1 MRSHSSRHG
10 PERVAR
16 SDRKRAAR
24 GRRLA
29 IVGLVLVG
37 LACANAPAPRRL
49 AYSSDAFREE
59 ILARVPEIGAPLA
72 RPPFE
77 IDAEI
82 VERARD
88 AIEAAPLGPPRVQAL
103 VDFLMKPEPEGLG
116 LVYDWSVSANATRT
130 LELRR
135 GNCFA
140 MASVMVGLGRGLGW
154 PIYYAEA
161 RPREPETLQFEEVRA
176 LSDHMVVL
184 IVAKTVKQIVDFTGL
199 LKEEGY
205 DVAPISDLRAYAH
218 LVNNVSGQRV
228 MNADRATRDSE
239 WQAAREGFE
248 LATRIDPSL
257 GRAWN
262 NLGIVYRRL
271 GRIDDAR
278 EAYQRALALDAG
290 FGSAEHNLS
299 LMETRS
305 GGTPSL
311 IQTDPPSPS
320 PSPSP

>member
-1 MRSHSSRHG
+1 MRSHSRDRRSATV
-10 PERVAR
+10 PAR
-16 SDRKRAAR
+16 EAR
-24 GRRLA
+24 GPARRAPRPVVCLLLVA
-29 IVGLVLVG
+29 I
-37 LACANAPAPRRL
+37 ACASAPPRRQL
-49 AYSSDAFREE
+49 AYAPEAFRDAV
-59 ILARVPEIGAPLA
+59 LARIPEAGEPLT
-72 RPPFE
+72 RPPFA

-82 VERARD
+82 VERAR
-88 AIEAAPLGPPRVQAL
+88 AVIEAAPLGPPRVQAL
-103 VDFLMKPEPEGLG
+103 VDFLSTPEPEGLG
-116 LVYDWSVSANATRT
+116 LVYDWSVSATAART

-161 RPREPETLQFEEVRA
+161 RPPEPETLQFEDLRA

-199 LKEEGY
+199 LKEGY

-228 MNADRATRDSE
+228 MNAERASSE
-239 WQAAREGFE
+239 ADWQAAREGFE

-271 GRIDDAR
+271 GRIDEAR
-278 EAYQRALALDAG
+278 EAYHRALELDAG

-305 GGTPSL
+305 GGAPSL
-311 IQTDPPSPS
+311 IQTEWIRPQP
-320 PSPSP
+320 

>member
-1 MRSHSSRHG
+1 VCLLL
-10 PERVAR
+10 VA
-16 SDRKRAAR
+16 S
-24 GRRLA
+24 
-29 IVGLVLVG
+29 
-37 LACANAPAPRRL
+37 ACASAPARRQL
-49 AYSSDAFREE
+49 AYSPDAFREAL
-59 ILARVPEIGAPLA
+59 LARVPEIDGPLSH
-72 RPPFE
+72 PPFE

-88 AIEAAPLGPPRVQAL
+88 VIEAVPLGPPRVQAL
-103 VDFLMKPEPEGLG
+103 VDFLAAPEPEGLG
-116 LVYDWSVSANATRT
+116 LVYDWSVSATAART

-135 GNCFA
+135 GNCFS
-140 MASVMVGLGRGLGW
+140 MASVLVGLGRGLGW

-161 RPREPETLQFEEVRA
+161 RPREPETLQFEDVRA

-199 LKEEGY
+199 LKAGY

-228 MNADRATRDSE
+228 MNAERASSDAE
-239 WQAAREGFE
+239 WQAALEGFE

-278 EAYQRALALDAG
+278 EAYHRALALDAG

-305 GGTPSL
+305 GGAPSL
-311 IQTDPPSPS
+311 VQTDSAQPSP
-320 PSPSP
+320 

>member
-1 MRSHSSRHG
+1 MSSHSRKHG
-10 PERVAR
+10 SDRAAG
-16 SDRKRAAR
+16 SDRKSAAR
-24 GRRLA
+24 GPGLA
-29 IVGLVLVG
+29 ILGLVLFG
-37 LACANAPAPRRL
+37 LACANAPAPRWL

-59 ILARVPEIGAPLA
+59 VLARVPEIGAPLA

-77 IDAEI
+77 IDAET

-199 LKEEGY
+199 LKEGY
-205 DVAPISDLRAYAH
+205 DVEPISDLRAYAH

-228 MNADRATRDSE
+228 MNADRASSEAE
-239 WQAAREGFE
+239 WQAARQGFE

-271 GRIDDAR
+271 GRIEEAR
-278 EAYQRALALDAG
+278 AAYQRALALDAG

-311 IQTDPPSPS
+311 IQTDPP
-320 PSPSP
+320 